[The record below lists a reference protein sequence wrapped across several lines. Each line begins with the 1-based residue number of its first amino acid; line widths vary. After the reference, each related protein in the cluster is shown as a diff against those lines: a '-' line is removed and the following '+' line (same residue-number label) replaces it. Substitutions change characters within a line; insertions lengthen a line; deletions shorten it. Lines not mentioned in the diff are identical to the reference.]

1 MKLESKVFGQISEQ
15 SYVVKVE
22 QKKKTIQPKNG
33 KGGKM
38 PYKISGDVL
47 TLDISNLDS
56 SSQADGA
63 ISQKVKFKRSNYP

>member
-1 MKLESKVFGQISEQ
+1 LKLESKVFGQISEQ
-15 SYVVKVE
+15 FYNVKVD

-38 PYKISGDVL
+38 LYKISGDVL

-56 SSQADGA
+56 SSQADVA
-63 ISQKVKFKRSNYP
+63 ISQKVKFKRTN

>member
-1 MKLESKVFGQISEQ
+1 
-15 SYVVKVE
+15 
-22 QKKKTIQPKNG
+22 
-33 KGGKM
+33 M